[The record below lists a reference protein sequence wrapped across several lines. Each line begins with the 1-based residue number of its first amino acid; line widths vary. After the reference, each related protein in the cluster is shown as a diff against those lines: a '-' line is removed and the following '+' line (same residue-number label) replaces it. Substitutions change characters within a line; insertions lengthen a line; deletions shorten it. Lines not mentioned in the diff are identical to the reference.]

1 MMQTLDIS
9 LLWMEPIANNQ
20 ISLWQTSIKI
30 FGVFKIQ
37 YNGQYCWVL
46 FCFLDDFRL
55 LLSVIYF
62 LNFHLSVYQ
71 YLILAYI
78 ANAPAPPPDIAIT
91 NDGDTNLNK
100 SHLSNSTD
108 CRRTLELFKKNS
120 YLHTHTSHM
129 CGKNY
134 RYLWYQEIVAFSC
147 PFICGQDELSMMQT
161 RICEHFL
168 GKYHGL
174 LNWGFW
180 CRQG

>member
-46 FCFLDDFRL
+46 FCFLDDFRF
-55 LLSVIYF
+55 LLSLIYF

-78 ANAPAPPPDIAIT
+78 ANAPAPPPDITIT

-108 CRRTLELFKKNS
+108 CRRTLELFFKIHI
-120 YLHTHTSHM
+120 YTPILHTCVVKTTDAYDTKKLLLSVALLFVA
-129 CGKNY
+129 KTNY
-134 RYLWYQEIVAFSC
+134 QWCKR
-147 PFICGQDELSMMQT
+147 
-161 RICEHFL
+161 
-168 GKYHGL
+168 
-174 LNWGFW
+174 GFVNIS
-180 CRQG
+180 

>member
-37 YNGQYCWVL
+37 YNSQYCWVL
-46 FCFLDDFRL
+46 FCFLDDFRF
-55 LLSVIYF
+55 LLSLIYF

-78 ANAPAPPPDIAIT
+78 ANAPAPPPDITIT

-108 CRRTLELFKKNS
+108 CRRTLELFFFLIHI
-120 YLHTHTSHM
+120 YTPILHTCVVKTTDTYDTKKLLLSVALLFVA
-129 CGKNY
+129 KTNY
-134 RYLWYQEIVAFSC
+134 QWCKR
-147 PFICGQDELSMMQT
+147 
-161 RICEHFL
+161 
-168 GKYHGL
+168 
-174 LNWGFW
+174 GFVNIS
-180 CRQG
+180 